1 MLRAAVADPDPVIII
16 ESRSL
21 YLVKSFLDT
30 SAPREQ
36 VGGSRTRKLGSDLA
50 IISWGKSLPM
60 VLEAAEVLEA
70 QGIHAS
76 VLDLRWLNPLDESA
90 IVELVKNSGGKLL
103 IVHEANRTGGFG
115 AEISARIGE
124 SHFSALKAPIK
135 RLATPD
141 SRIPASPILQ
151 SALIPTVAKIVE
163 SATELHNS

>member
-30 SAPREQ
+30 SAPKEQ
-36 VGGSRTRKLGSDLA
+36 VGGSRTRKLGGDLA
-50 IISWGKSLPM
+50 IVTWGKNVPM
-60 VLEAAEVLEA
+60 VLEAAEMLEA

-124 SHFSALKAPIK
+124 TCFGTLKAPIQ

-151 SALIPTVAKIVE
+151 SALIPTVSRVFEA
-163 SATELHNS
+163 ATHLHKY

>member
-1 MLRAAVADPDPVIII
+1 
-16 ESRSL
+16 
-21 YLVKSFLDT
+21 
-30 SAPREQ
+30 
-36 VGGSRTRKLGSDLA
+36 
-50 IISWGKSLPM
+50 M
-60 VLEAAEVLEA
+60 VLEAAELLEA

-90 IVELVKNSGGKLL
+90 ITELVKTSGGKLL

-124 SHFSALKAPIK
+124 ACFGTLKAPIQ

-151 SALIPTVAKIVE
+151 SALIPTVAKVLE
-163 SATELHNS
+163 AATDLHNS